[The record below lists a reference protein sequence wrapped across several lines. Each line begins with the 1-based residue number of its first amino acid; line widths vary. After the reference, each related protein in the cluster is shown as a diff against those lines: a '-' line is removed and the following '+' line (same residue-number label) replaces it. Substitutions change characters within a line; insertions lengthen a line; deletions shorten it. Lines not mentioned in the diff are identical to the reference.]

1 VRIVE
6 LPVTPEP
13 PAPAEETVLEPE
25 VKVEEAEVAEV
36 EAQAQPSAEV
46 VATPEPAEEV
56 KPKKK
61 KRRKRHKHPAEAEQ
75 EAELA
80 APVEEAK
87 KEKLRKRHKKHK
99 PQYTEE
105 EIEKSIRDT
114 LARMKDEGRK
124 RPRRRTREE
133 EEVEVLPERKVI
145 RVAEYASAGEL
156 ADLLGVAPAE
166 VISKCLRLGIM
177 ASINQ
182 RLDMDTIT
190 LVASEFGYDV
200 EQIEEF
206 GADVLE
212 ALEEEQDEKNLVP
225 RPPVV
230 TIMGHVDHGKTS
242 LLDRIRQSN
251 IVAGEVGGITQH
263 IGAYEVMVDGKA
275 ITFLDT
281 PGHEAFTAMRAR
293 GAQVTDIVV
302 LVVAADDA
310 VMPQTIEAI
319 NHAKAAGVP
328 IVVAINKIDKPGA
341 NPDLIKQQLADHGVL
356 VESWGGKYQCA
367 EISAK
372 TGLGI
377 DRLLEMILIEAE
389 LLELRA
395 NPQRPARGVVIEA
408 RLDKGKGPVA
418 TVLVQ
423 DGTLRVG
430 DPFVAGQVAGR
441 VRTMFDE
448 RGKKIAEAGPS
459 CPAQVLGFTEVPQ
472 AGDKFVVVS
481 SERESREI
489 SQRRQQ
495 LHREQEARR
504 MRHKTLDQ
512 ISKEIR
518 DGKVRQLR
526 VIVKAD
532 VDGSVEAL
540 TDALMKLSTS
550 EVAVDVVHKGVGAI
564 SESDVLLASASDAI
578 IIGFNIR
585 PTSEARELAAR
596 EDIDIRLY
604 NIIYD
609 AVENV
614 KAALEGMLEPI
625 VTEKHSGT
633 AEVRQIFR
641 VPKVGVVAGCYV
653 QSGKVSRNDRAKIY
667 RENKL
672 IYEGK
677 ISSLKRFKDDVR
689 EVAAGFEC
697 GIGIENFADIHEGDI
712 IETYEVVT
720 TERKL

>member
-1 VRIVE
+1 
-6 LPVTPEP
+6 
-13 PAPAEETVLEPE
+13 
-25 VKVEEAEVAEV
+25 
-36 EAQAQPSAEV
+36 
-46 VATPEPAEEV
+46 
-56 KPKKK
+56 
-61 KRRKRHKHPAEAEQ
+61 
-75 EAELA
+75 
-80 APVEEAK
+80 
-87 KEKLRKRHKKHK
+87 
-99 PQYTEE
+99 
-105 EIEKSIRDT
+105 
-114 LARMKDEGRK
+114 
-124 RPRRRTREE
+124 
-133 EEVEVLPERKVI
+133 
-145 RVAEYASAGEL
+145 
-156 ADLLGVAPAE
+156 
-166 VISKCLRLGIM
+166 
-177 ASINQ
+177 
-182 RLDMDTIT
+182 
-190 LVASEFGYDV
+190 
-200 EQIEEF
+200 
-206 GADVLE
+206 
-212 ALEEEQDEKNLVP
+212 
-225 RPPVV
+225 
-230 TIMGHVDHGKTS
+230 
-242 LLDRIRQSN
+242 
-251 IVAGEVGGITQH
+251 
-263 IGAYEVMVDGKA
+263 
-275 ITFLDT
+275 
-281 PGHEAFTAMRAR
+281 
-293 GAQVTDIVV
+293 
-302 LVVAADDA
+302 
-310 VMPQTIEAI
+310 
-319 NHAKAAGVP
+319 
-328 IVVAINKIDKPGA
+328 
-341 NPDLIKQQLADHGVL
+341 
-356 VESWGGKYQCA
+356 
-367 EISAK
+367 
-372 TGLGI
+372 
-377 DRLLEMILIEAE
+377 
-389 LLELRA
+389 
-395 NPQRPARGVVIEA
+395 
-408 RLDKGKGPVA
+408 
-418 TVLVQ
+418 
-423 DGTLRVG
+423 
-430 DPFVAGQVAGR
+430 
-441 VRTMFDE
+441 
-448 RGKKIAEAGPS
+448 
-459 CPAQVLGFTEVPQ
+459 
-472 AGDKFVVVS
+472 
-481 SERESREI
+481 
-489 SQRRQQ
+489 
-495 LHREQEARR
+495 